1 MQKNN
6 YDIIRE
12 AIFTERTTALAE
24 GLHTYTFRVPSN
36 VNKLEIK
43 KAIEQ
48 AFQVKV
54 EDVRT
59 INVKP
64 KLKLDRYRGL
74 YGKTRRYK
82 KAMVKLAKGH
92 TIEFV

>member
-1 MQKNN
+1 MKKNN
-6 YDIIRE
+6 FEIIRE

-24 GLHTYTFRVPSN
+24 KENTYTFRVPSN
-36 VNKLEIK
+36 ANKLEIK
-43 KAIEQ
+43 KAIED
-48 AFQVKV
+48 AFHVKV
-54 EDVRT
+54 HDVRT

-82 KAMVKLAKGH
+82 KAMITLAQGH
-92 TIEFV
+92 KIEFV

>member
-1 MQKNN
+1 MRKNN

-12 AIFTERTTALAE
+12 AIFTERTTAMAE
-24 GLHTYTFRVPSN
+24 QQRTYTFRVPSYA
-36 VNKLEIK
+36 NKLEIK

-48 AFQVKV
+48 AFNVKV

-64 KLKLDRYRGL
+64 KAKLDRYRGL
-74 YGKTRRYK
+74 YGQTRQFK

-92 TIEFV
+92 EIQFV

>member
-1 MQKNN
+1 MRKNK

-12 AIFTERTTALAE
+12 AIFTERTTAQAE
-24 GLHTYTFRVPSN
+24 KQRVYTFRVPTYA
-36 VNKLEIK
+36 NKLEIK
-43 KAIEQ
+43 HAIEQ
-48 AFQVKV
+48 AFNVKV

-74 YGKTRRYK
+74 YGQTRQYK
-82 KAMVKLAKGH
+82 KAMVKLAKGYE
-92 TIEFV
+92 IQFV